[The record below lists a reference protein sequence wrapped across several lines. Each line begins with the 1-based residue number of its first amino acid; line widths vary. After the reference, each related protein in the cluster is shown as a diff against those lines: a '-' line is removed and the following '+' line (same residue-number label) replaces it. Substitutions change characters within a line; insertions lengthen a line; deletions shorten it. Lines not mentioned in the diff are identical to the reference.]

1 MDTVTIPKSE
11 YLQMIN
17 LLDSLKSKLNLY
29 KTQEDIDSLP
39 VIWAKDPDLSAL
51 FSIANE
57 NSKLDLSEIRKTW
70 KRKN

>member
-1 MDTVTIPKSE
+1 MDTVTIPKNE

-29 KTQEDIDSLP
+29 KTQEDIDFLP

-51 FSIANE
+51 FSITNE

>member
-1 MDTVTIPKSE
+1 METVKIPKSE
-11 YLQMIN
+11 YLQMIG

-29 KTQEDIDSLP
+29 NSQEDTPSLP
-39 VIWAKDPDLSAL
+39 VVWAKNPDLTAL
-51 FSIANE
+51 FSIADE

>member
-1 MDTVTIPKSE
+1 MDTVTIPKNE

-51 FSIANE
+51 FSITNE
-57 NSKLDLSEIRKTW
+57 NSKLDLYEIRKTW